1 MYLPLPVLAALGI
14 VFLVLLFLLLRR
26 RSGDRDLI
34 APPSARPELPR
45 ARSGGAAAGVH
56 LPPEVESEVHA
67 LLRAGNKIEAIKRVR
82 EATHVG
88 LAEAKQ
94 WVERM

>member
-1 MYLPLPVLAALGI
+1 MYLPLPVVAALGL
-14 VFLVLLFLLLRR
+14 VFLLLLVLLLRR

-34 APPSARPELPR
+34 APPPSRAELPG
-45 ARSGGAAAGVH
+45 APSEGAASSLE
-56 LPPEVESEVHA
+56 LPPEVESEVRA

-82 EATHVG
+82 EATRLG

-94 WVERM
+94 LVERM